1 MINKNQYLLVDF
13 ETIVKMRG
21 LDSSSSFRYF
31 ELREDKGDFLAGM
44 MNRSVHL
51 KDVVMVLIC
60 RAGSVVVSIDG
71 TSHTLSV
78 GQMLLLFAGTYCRF
92 SALSSDFE
100 AEAIIGRVSYEN
112 SVDSIAATFPRVR
125 QIPVVSLLKQEN
137 QTLTALMHYVDCT
150 SRNSLNTSRLDIDNG
165 ILSLLRAELVDIF
178 LHRNMAVREATVD
191 EQLVKRFN
199 MLLAVH
205 SFEHRD
211 VEHYAAEFGLTPKR
225 FAAKVKRIT
234 GTTPS
239 DLIAS
244 AVVRN
249 AKKLLVSTEL
259 SSAEIAEK
267 LNFSTPSFFCRYFK
281 RYTGTTPQ
289 EWRLRSTS
297 Y

>member
-71 TSHTLSV
+71 TSHTLSA

-100 AEAIIGRVSYEN
+100 AEAIIGRVSHEN

-125 QIPVVSLLKQEN
+125 QMPVVSLLKQEN

>member
-1 MINKNQYLLVDF
+1 MMVDF
-13 ETIVKMRG
+13 DTIIKMRG
-21 LDSSSSFRYF
+21 LDPYASFRYF
-31 ELREDKGDFLAGM
+31 ELKTGEEFMEGM
-44 MNRSVHL
+44 LNRSVL
-51 KDVVMVLIC
+51 MKDMVMVWIC
-60 RAGSVVVSIDG
+60 RAGSVVVSVDG
-71 TSHTLSV
+71 TSHTLTS
-78 GQMLLLFAGTYCRF
+78 GQMLIIFANTYCRF
-92 SALSSDFE
+92 SSLSSDFV
-100 AEAIIGRVSYEN
+100 ADSIMGRISHEN
-112 SVDSIAATFPRVR
+112 SVDSIVSTFPRVR
-125 QIPVVSLLKQEN
+125 LMPVVSLLKQEN
-137 QTLTALMHYVDCT
+137 ATITSLMQYIKCT
-150 SRNSLNTSRLDIDNG
+150 NKNVHNPSRADIDNN
-165 ILSLLRAELVDIF
+165 ILALLRSELIDIF
-178 LHRNMAVREATVD
+178 LRRNLAVREATAD

-199 MLLAVH
+199 VLLAVR

-211 VEHYAAEFGLTPKR
+211 VEYYASEFDLTPKR

-244 AVVRN
+244 AVVKN

-297 Y
+297 F

>member
-1 MINKNQYLLVDF
+1 MINKHQYLLVDF

-51 KDVVMVLIC
+51 KDVVMVVIC

-71 TSHTLSV
+71 TSHTLSA

-100 AEAIIGRVSYEN
+100 AEAIIGRVSHEN

-125 QIPVVSLLKQEN
+125 QMPVVSLLKQEN

>member
-31 ELREDKGDFLAGM
+31 ELREDKDDFLAGM

-51 KDVVMVLIC
+51 KDVVMVVIC

-71 TSHTLSV
+71 TSHTLSA

-100 AEAIIGRVSYEN
+100 AEAIIGRVSHEN

-125 QIPVVSLLKQEN
+125 QMPVVSLLKQEN

-150 SRNSLNTSRLDIDNG
+150 SLNSLNTSRLDIDNG

>member
-1 MINKNQYLLVDF
+1 MGEHKQQHLVVDF
-13 ETIVKMRG
+13 ETIVKSKD
-21 LDSSSSFRYF
+21 LDIASSFRFF
-31 ELREDKGDFLAGM
+31 ELRAEDEFVSNMVDRAL
-44 MNRSVHL
+44 HL
-51 KDVVMVLIC
+51 KDVVMVWIC
-60 RAGSVVVSIDG
+60 RTGNLVVSIDG
-71 TSHTLSV
+71 TSHILAA
-78 GQMLLLFAGTYCRF
+78 GQMMVLFASTFCRF
-92 SALSSDFE
+92 SSLSPDFL
-100 AEAIIGRVSYEN
+100 ADAIVGRVTHEN
-112 SVDSIAATFPRVR
+112 SVDSIVGTFPRVR
-125 QIPVVSLLKQEN
+125 QMPVVSLLKQEN
-137 QTLTALMHYVDCT
+137 QTISALMRYVDCT
-150 SRNSLNTSRLDIDNG
+150 SRNSLNHSRDDIDNN
-165 ILSLLRAELVDIF
+165 ILSLLRSELVDIF
-178 LHRNMAVREATVD
+178 LHRNLAVREATAD

-211 VEHYAAEFGLTPKR
+211 VEHYAAEFNLPPKR
-225 FAAKVKRIT
+225 FAAKVKRVT

-281 RYTGTTPQ
+281 RYAGTTPQ
-289 EWRLRSTS
+289 EWRVRSTS

>member
-71 TSHTLSV
+71 TSHTLSA
-78 GQMLLLFAGTYCRF
+78 GQMLFLFAGTYCRF

-100 AEAIIGRVSYEN
+100 AEAIIGRVGHEN

-125 QIPVVSLLKQEN
+125 QMPVVSLLKQEN

>member
-1 MINKNQYLLVDF
+1 MVVEF

-21 LDSSSSFRYF
+21 LDSNASFRF
-31 ELREDKGDFLAGM
+31 FDLKSGDEFLEGM
-44 MNRSVHL
+44 LDRSVLL
-51 KDVVMVLIC
+51 KDVVMVWIC
-60 RAGSVVVSIDG
+60 RSGSIVVSVDG
-71 TSHTLSV
+71 TSHTLSS
-78 GQMLLLFAGTYCRF
+78 GQMLIIFANTYCRF
-92 SALSSDFE
+92 SSLSSDFV
-100 AEAIIGRVSYEN
+100 ADSIIGRVSHEN
-112 SVDSIAATFPRVR
+112 SVDSIVATFPRVR
-125 QIPVVSLLKQEN
+125 QMPVVSLLKQEN
-137 QTLTALMHYVDCT
+137 STISALMHYVQCT
-150 SRNSLNTSRLDIDNG
+150 AKNAHNPSRGDIDNN
-165 ILSLLRAELVDIF
+165 ILALLRSELIDIF
-178 LHRNMAVREATVD
+178 LRRNLAVREATAD

-199 MLLAVH
+199 VLLAVH

-211 VEHYAAEFGLTPKR
+211 VEHYAEEFNLSPKR

-267 LNFSTPSFFCRYFK
+267 LNFATTSFFCRYFK
-281 RYTGTTPQ
+281 RYAGCTPQ

-297 Y
+297 F

>member
-71 TSHTLSV
+71 TSHTLSA

-100 AEAIIGRVSYEN
+100 AEAIIGRVSHEN

-125 QIPVVSLLKQEN
+125 QMPVVSLLKQEN

-150 SRNSLNTSRLDIDNG
+150 SRNSLNSSRLDIDNG

>member
-31 ELREDKGDFLAGM
+31 ELREDRGDFLAGM

-150 SRNSLNTSRLDIDNG
+150 SRTSRNTSRLDIDNG

>member
-1 MINKNQYLLVDF
+1 
-13 ETIVKMRG
+13 MR
-21 LDSSSSFRYF
+21 
-31 ELREDKGDFLAGM
+31 
-44 MNRSVHL
+44 
-51 KDVVMVLIC
+51 
-60 RAGSVVVSIDG
+60 
-71 TSHTLSV
+71 
-78 GQMLLLFAGTYCRF
+78 
-92 SALSSDFE
+92 
-100 AEAIIGRVSYEN
+100 
-112 SVDSIAATFPRVR
+112 
-125 QIPVVSLLKQEN
+125 
-137 QTLTALMHYVDCT
+137 YVDCT
-150 SRNSLNTSRLDIDNG
+150 SRNSLNYSRDDIDNN
-165 ILSLLRAELVDIF
+165 ILSLLRSELVDIF
-178 LHRNMAVREATVD
+178 LHRNLAVREATAD

-211 VEHYAAEFGLTPKR
+211 VEHYAAEFNLPPKR
-225 FAAKVKRIT
+225 FAAKVKRVT

-281 RYTGTTPQ
+281 RYAGTTPQ
-289 EWRLRSTS
+289 EWRVRSTS